1 MPPITDEEQKIFIK
15 NDNIYSNKVVLF
27 NDHINTFDHVEE
39 CLVQIC
45 KHGKLK
51 AKKIA
56 MEAHTK
62 GRAVCFTGSLEVCE
76 LISEKMGE
84 KGLTVTVE

>member
-1 MPPITDEEQKIFIK
+1 MPPITEEEQETIIR

-27 NDHINTFDHVEE
+27 NDNVNTFEHVEE

-56 MEAHTK
+56 MEAHTNGK
-62 GRAVCFTGSLEVCE
+62 AVCYTGSMEVCE
-76 LISEKMGE
+76 SIAEKMGN